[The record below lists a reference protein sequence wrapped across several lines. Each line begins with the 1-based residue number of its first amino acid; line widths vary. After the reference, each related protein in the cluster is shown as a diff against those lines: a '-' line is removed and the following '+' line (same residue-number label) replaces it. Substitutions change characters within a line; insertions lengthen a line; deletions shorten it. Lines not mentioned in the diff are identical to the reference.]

1 MNENTIATHETVFNP
16 VVHVSSV
23 LPKVL
28 ELAWKLAQKLAHEEL
43 HTFSKASTV
52 SNVNRMQDNI
62 DQIKLLCSMKTPSI
76 YIK

>member
-28 ELAWKLAQKLAHEEL
+28 ELA
-43 HTFSKASTV
+43 
-52 SNVNRMQDNI
+52 
-62 DQIKLLCSMKTPSI
+62 
-76 YIK
+76 